1 MYKTGRQEDIGNY
14 TREKMGGMIDDYI
27 VSAGGLSKRCWMR
40 ILESCGAQFQ
50 QDQDIRVDA
59 PSMERKRRIL
69 HEPSSPIVSAD
80 EPGSN

>member
-1 MYKTGRQEDIGNY
+1 MYKTGKQEDIGNY

-27 VSAGGLSKRCWMR
+27 ASAEGLSKRRWMR

-50 QDQDIRVDA
+50 QDQDIRVEA

-80 EPGSN
+80 EPGSD